1 MHFSTDSSSPNSRR
15 QRFLKQLWG
24 SLSGRGSRQ
33 TDTSR
38 NGLQLEPLEKRQLL
52 AGDLELLFTE
62 PTADLGIGSDV
73 SEVADAGLQA
83 DGIGEGEAADDLV
96 QFAKDLDTA
105 GVKYY
110 GAAWCPACTQ
120 QKQLFEDGGHFLPFV
135 EVTNPDRTLNSEGVA
150 NSITSFPTWIFPD
163 GTRVEQVMTLAELST
178 ASGVVIPQ
186 SELPSFASIG
196 DQTVDIGA
204 PLHVAVDA
212 YSPLGGPL
220 TVTVSVSDPSLL
232 EAQVLTGNRS
242 IQIDMEGYGD
252 MVFELFEQRAARPT
266 SRVIQLA
273 EENFYDGIIF
283 HRVIDNF
290 MIQGG
295 DPTGTGTS
303 GSSLGTFDDQ
313 FNPEL
318 LHVRDGALSFAKSSD
333 DTNNSQFFITEVAT
347 RYLDGNHS
355 VFGQIVE
362 GSDVREAISETSTGP
377 SDRPDIDIEMTS
389 INVFTDTENSIVMLK
404 PTGVGTG
411 QVSVTYTV
419 TDQAGNSVSETTQV
433 TVGTDSS
440 NTQPWLNDIADPAP
454 TPVNTN
460 AELQLTS
467 TDVEG
472 DAVTYF
478 AQSLSSGANG
488 SVSIDAT
495 TGLMTVTPAT
505 DFEGVINVRAGVR
518 PGTGVVGNSGSDS
531 DTQTVA
537 FTFESEGILAPTL
550 IDLAASSDSGVSDID
565 NVTSNGGMTFQIDGV
580 EGGATVE
587 LVDLGSGAVVG
598 TAVSSGTSVLVTT
611 SNIAALGDGTY
622 QLAARQ
628 TDGGQT
634 STFSPTL
641 TVIYDTT
648 EPASVSDT
656 ANTDANI
663 GTLYSTDLISSEEG
677 SGLVYSLVSGPAG
690 ATLDSNSG
698 IVTWTPTSQQV
709 GAQTFSIELTDLA
722 GNVRSD
728 SFTVNVAEPP
738 VAAIR
743 IDLTD
748 LEGNP
753 ITGIAAGQEF
763 LLKMVAEDNR
773 AFIDRDGVYGAFADI
788 TFDESLIRPK
798 PGTEIQYDPA
808 FTVTRTGSV
817 QAGLVDELGAVS
829 GATAATNLAESLIA
843 TIQMEA
849 LASGNVNII
858 SNPADDLSSEFLLFG
873 LDNVVPASAVSYG
886 STSLAIGQS
895 FTLNDDSYSV
905 LEDSGDTVLDVL
917 SNDEVN
923 VAGESLTLVSASQPT
938 EGGTVTVAGG
948 VLTFRPSDDYI
959 GPVNFTYRVTDNAG
973 VQQNASVSVD
983 VTNVNDAP
991 TAVDDAVSVDQSSS
1005 DNQLNILLNDE
1016 ITPDENETLI
1026 ISSVSTPDNGGEVV
1040 IAGDGS
1046 SVSYTPATDF
1056 VGVETFTYVVS
1067 DGELEDVAAV
1077 TVTVAPSDNPPT
1089 AVNDAYE
1096 LVEDAVSADFVVLSN
1111 DVRDVDDQEF
1121 VLDSVGVPDQGG
1133 QAEISADGSQLTYT
1147 PALNFNG
1154 IEHVPYTIRDTGGGI
1169 AVGTV
1174 TFTVTPEN
1182 DLPPIADLTNVNL
1195 NRASADSIVFELTD
1209 LPANVDAGETLTV
1222 TVVSETEQGGTATVD
1237 AATQA
1242 VQYTPPNPDFVGT
1255 DTITYTVSD
1264 GVESSTGTITVEV
1277 TDFETRKITLAI
1289 GDAAGTPQIDGIV
1302 LRGTN
1307 LLGETVEVPLDMNDG
1322 NADFGD
1328 LMPGDYNIEI
1338 PANPFL
1344 QGADEPQQIPVTSLP
1359 EDGDVTIP
1367 SNVGPLK
1374 AKYVSLRDMFG
1385 SASRKSLLV
1394 AIEPGQTS
1402 VLTITSPEVDVE
1414 VTDVSLD
1421 ANTGAV
1427 TVQAV
1432 RTETDENG
1440 VETQENVE
1448 AVASTDDESRVET
1461 RGVAGDYRL
1470 LKIKL
1475 DNNGGLNFNP
1485 VTETSGETEDD
1496 ELPAGDGEGEAAAS
1510 GAVAPGPLMIGTTQA
1525 EGESAAALAVTQ
1537 ADLFV
1542 PVASNQSTR
1551 SDAVVLT
1558 TDRGDLWFGEAN
1570 KIENLSIN
1578 GEHHAFEGSH
1588 ENSHVV
1594 DEVMQNV
1601 TEELTIIKSAGDEL
1615 IDTESSVHSLN
1626 ESSIDAAL
1634 GNELSGS

>member
-1 MHFSTDSSSPNSRR
+1 MHFSTDSSSSQSRR

-24 SLSGRGSRQ
+24 SLSGRGTRQ
-33 TDTSR
+33 PDTSR
-38 NGLQLEPLEKRQLL
+38 NRLQLEPLEKRQLL
-52 AGDLELLFTE
+52 AGDMELLFTE
-62 PTADLGIGSDV
+62 PSTDLGIGSDAT
-73 SEVADAGLQA
+73 EVADAGLQA
-83 DGIGEGEAADDLV
+83 AGIGEGEAADDLV

-110 GAAWCPACTQ
+110 GAAWCPSCTQ

-135 EVTNPDRTLNSEGVA
+135 EVTNPDRTLNSVGVA
-150 NSITSFPTWIFPD
+150 NSITSFPTWTFAD
-163 GTRVEQVMTLAELST
+163 GSRVEQVMTLSELST
-178 ASGVVIPQ
+178 ASGVAIPQ
-186 SELPSFASIG
+186 SEDPSFATIG

-212 YSPLGGPL
+212 YSPLGEPL
-220 TVTVSVSDPSLL
+220 TVTVTVSDPSLL
-232 EAQVLTGNRS
+232 EAQVVTGNRS

-252 MVFELFEQRAARPT
+252 MVFELFEQRAPRPT
-266 SRVIQLA
+266 SRVIQLSDDG
-273 EENFYDGIIF
+273 FYDGIKF

-303 GSSLGTFDDQ
+303 GSTLGTFDDQ
-313 FNPEL
+313 FNSEL
-318 LHVRDGALSFAKSSD
+318 LHVQKGALSFAKSSD

-355 VFGQIVE
+355 VFGQLVE
-362 GSDVREAISETSTGP
+362 GSDVREAISETSTGAA
-377 SDRPDIDIEMTS
+377 DRPDFDIKMTT
-389 INVFTDTENSIVMLK
+389 INVFTDTENSVVMLK
-404 PTGVGTG
+404 PTGAGTG
-411 QVSVTYTV
+411 QVDVTYTV
-419 TDQAGNSVSETTQV
+419 TDQSGNSVSETTQV

-472 DAVTYF
+472 DTVTYF

-495 TGLMTVTPAT
+495 SGLVTVAPAT
-505 DFEGVINVRAGVR
+505 DFVGVINVRAGVR
-518 PGTGVVGNSGSDS
+518 PGAGVVGNSGSDS
-531 DTQTVA
+531 DTQTVS

-565 NVTSNGGMTFQIDGV
+565 NVTSNGAMTFQIDGV
-580 EGGATVE
+580 EGGAVVE
-587 LVDLGSGAVVG
+587 LVDLGSSAVVG
-598 TAVSSGTSVLVTT
+598 TAVAAGASVLVTT

-628 TDGGQT
+628 TAGEQT

-648 EPASVSDT
+648 EPAIVSDT

-663 GTLYSTDLISSEEG
+663 GTLYTTDLISDEEG
-677 SGLVYSLVSGPAG
+677 SGLVYSLISGPDG
-690 ATLDSNSG
+690 ATLDSTSG
-698 IVTWTPTSQQV
+698 IVNWTPTSQQV

-722 GNVRSD
+722 GNVRTD
-728 SFTVNVAEPP
+728 SFTVTVAEAP

-763 LLKMVAEDNR
+763 LLNMVAEDNR
-773 AFIDRDGVYGAFADI
+773 AFIDRDGIYGAFADI
-788 TFDESLIRPK
+788 TFDETLIRPK
-798 PGTEIQYDPA
+798 PGTAIDFHPA
-808 FTVTRTGSV
+808 FTVTRTGSL
-817 QAGLVDELGAVS
+817 QTGLVDELGAVS
-829 GATAATNLAESLIA
+829 GATAATNLPESLIA
-843 TIQMEA
+843 TIRMEA
-849 LASGNVNII
+849 LAAGNVNII
-858 SNPADDLSSEFLLFG
+858 SNPADDFSSEFLLFG

-895 FTLNDDSYSV
+895 FTLNDDNYSV

-917 SNDEVN
+917 SNDVVN
-923 VAGESLTLVSASQPT
+923 VGGESLTLVSATQPT
-938 EGGTVTVAGG
+938 EGGTVTVDGG
-948 VLTFRPSDDYI
+948 VLTFRPSDNYT
-959 GPVNFTYRVTDNAG
+959 GPVNFTYRVADNAG
-973 VQQNASVSVD
+973 VQQNANVSVD
-983 VTNVNDAP
+983 VTNANDPP
-991 TAVDDAVSVDQSSS
+991 TAVDDAVSVDQNSSA
-1005 DNQLNILLNDE
+1005 NQLNVLQNDE
-1016 ITPDENETLI
+1016 ITPDVDESLVIT
-1026 ISSVSTPDNGGEVV
+1026 SVSTPDNGGAAVV
-1040 IAGDGS
+1040 AGDGS
-1046 SVSYTPATDF
+1046 SVSYTPAADF

-1067 DGELEDVAAV
+1067 DGELEDVATV

-1089 AVNDAYE
+1089 AVDDAFE
-1096 LVEDAVSADFVVLSN
+1096 LAEDATSADFVVLSN
-1111 DVRDVDDQEF
+1111 DARDIDNQEF
-1121 VLDSVGVPDQGG
+1121 VLDSIGVPDQGG
-1133 QAEISADGSQLTYT
+1133 QAAISADGSQLTYT
-1147 PALNFNG
+1147 PAPNFNG
-1154 IEHVPYTIRDTGGGI
+1154 VENVSYTIRDAGGGI
-1169 AVGTV
+1169 SVGTV

-1182 DLPPIADLTNVNL
+1182 DVPPIADTDVSL
-1195 NRASADSIVFELTD
+1195 NRASAENTVFELTD

-1222 TVVSETEQGGTATVD
+1222 TVVSATAQGGTATVD
-1237 AATQA
+1237 PVTQA
-1242 VQYTPPNPDFVGT
+1242 VQYTPPNAEFVGT

-1277 TDFETRKITLAI
+1277 TDFETRKITLTL
-1289 GDAAGTPQIDGIV
+1289 GNTAGAPQVDGIV

-1307 LLGETVEVPLDMNDG
+1307 LLGETVEIPLEMNGG
-1322 NADFGD
+1322 NADFGE

-1338 PANPFL
+1338 PALPFF
-1344 QGADEPQQIPVTSLP
+1344 QGADEAQRIPVTSLP

-1385 SASRKSLLV
+1385 SAGRKSLLV

-1402 VLTITSPEVDVE
+1402 VLTITSPEVEVE
-1414 VTDVSLD
+1414 VTDVQLNP
-1421 ANTGAV
+1421 NTGAV

-1440 VETQENVE
+1440 VETQQNVE

-1461 RGVAGDYRL
+1461 RGVSGDFKL
-1470 LKIKL
+1470 LKLKL
-1475 DNNGGLNFNP
+1475 DNNGLNFTP
-1485 VTETSGETEDD
+1485 VTETSGEGEG
-1496 ELPAGDGEGEAAAS
+1496 EALLAGNGEGEAAT
-1510 GAVAPGPLMIGTTQA
+1510 VAQGSLMVGSMQA

-1542 PVASNQSTR
+1542 PVTSDQSTR
-1551 SDAVVLT
+1551 SDAVVLST
-1558 TDRGDLWFGEAN
+1558 ERGDLWFGEAN
-1570 KIENLSIN
+1570 ETEDRGGNSEAQTV
-1578 GEHHAFEGSH
+1578 GVSQ
-1588 ENSHVV
+1588 ENSLVV

-1601 TEELTIIKSAGDEL
+1601 TETLTIIKSAGDDL
-1615 IDTESSVHSLN
+1615 VDTESSVHSLR
-1626 ESSIDAAL
+1626 ESSIDAVL
-1634 GNELSGS
+1634 GSEI